1 MRICIRTDNVFFLK
15 SSRPSLP
22 LKKAF
27 SKTYPS
33 FLTVKEGSTSHLGLL
48 PSGKKRETALLG
60 AQNRYA
66 IRLAD
71 QSKVSPDFADWD
83 RLG

>member
-1 MRICIRTDNVFFLK
+1 MRICIRIDNVF
-15 SSRPSLP
+15 
-22 LKKAF
+22 F

-48 PSGKKRETALLG
+48 PSGKKKETALLG

-66 IRLAD
+66 LRMAD
-71 QSKVSPDFADWD
+71 HQRSTPWLCG
-83 RLG
+83 LGPPGNVGVFMRIIG